1 MRKYGIIVLLCAS
14 TLLVQ
19 CSSNKNSVV
28 TGPFDVV
35 EPKTVSVKSNGV
47 DNSTGDS
54 SVSNDHIVEGG
65 ASSSSS
71 ENKYADYIGSLG
83 TTKAPLDKVVVLGDS
98 RVAGLVVNGYL
109 SSDRVIYSND
119 ADSVWAKENVESI
132 KALNPKVVFVNIGLV
147 DCLNVSRSKFKS
159 NYKKLLTTLQSE
171 LPDATIVSLTLPN
184 VSTNAIS
191 STAKYKNIE
200 SFNNI
205 IISLAKSKKT
215 GPVELHK
222 ILGVD
227 SLSSDGVSFHSSGY
241 AIYSD
246 LIKTIIK

>member
-1 MRKYGIIVLLCAS
+1 MRKYGIIAIICTS

-35 EPKTVSVKSNGV
+35 KPAVAATAETDSAIN
-47 DNSTGDS
+47 NTGDS
-54 SVSNDHIVEGG
+54 AVSSDRVVEGG
-65 ASSSSS
+65 NNNSS
-71 ENKYADYIGSLG
+71 ENRYAEYIGTLG
-83 TTKAPLDKVVVLGDS
+83 TTKASLDEIVVLGDS

-109 SSDRVIYSND
+109 SSERVIYSNE
-119 ADSVWAKENVESI
+119 ADSVWVKENI
-132 KALNPKVVFVNIGLV
+132 KTIKELNPKVVFVNIGLV
-147 DCLNVSRSKFKS
+147 DCLNVSKSKFKS
-159 NYKKLLTTLQSE
+159 NYKKLLTSLQAE
-171 LPDATIVSLTLPN
+171 LPNTTIVSLTIPN
-184 VSTNAIS
+184 VSTDAVS
-191 STAKYKNIE
+191 GTSKYKNIE
-200 SFNNI
+200 SFNDL

-222 ILGVD
+222 ILGAD
-227 SLSSDGVSFHSSGY
+227 SLASDGVSFHSSGY

>member
-1 MRKYGIIVLLCAS
+1 MRKYGIIALICAS

-35 EPKTVSVKSNGV
+35 EPKTASVQSNGV

-54 SVSNDHIVEGG
+54 SVSDDLVVEGG
-65 ASSSSS
+65 DSSSSS
-71 ENKYADYIGSLG
+71 ENRYAEYIGSLG
-83 TTKAPLDKVVVLGDS
+83 TTKASLDEIVVLGDS

-109 SSDRVIYSND
+109 SSDRVIYSNES
-119 ADSVWAKENVESI
+119 DSVWAKENIESV

-147 DCLNVSRSKFKS
+147 DCLNVSKSKFKS
-159 NYKKLLTTLQSE
+159 NYKKLLTTLQAE
-171 LPDATIVSLTLPN
+171 LPNATIVSLTLPN
-184 VSTNAIS
+184 VSSDAIS
-191 STAKYKNIE
+191 GTAKYKNIE

-205 IISLAKSKKT
+205 IISLAKSKNT